1 VLVHEATYTEEV
13 LARIG
18 PGPQHSSARRVAA
31 FAQEAGIPNLVLT
44 HFSPRYQQQG
54 GALSMAEIEAEARS
68 VYSGN
73 LFLAKDLDR
82 YTLDKQGCLARARQ

>member
-1 VLVHEATYTEEV
+1 
-13 LARIG
+13 
-18 PGPQHSSARRVAA
+18 VAA
-31 FAQEAGIPNLVLT
+31 FAQEKGIPNLVLT